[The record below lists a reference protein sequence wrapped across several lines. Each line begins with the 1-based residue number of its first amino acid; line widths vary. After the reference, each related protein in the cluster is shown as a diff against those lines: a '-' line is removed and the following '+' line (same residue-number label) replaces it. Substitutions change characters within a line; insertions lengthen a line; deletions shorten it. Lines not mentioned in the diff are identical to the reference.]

1 MNAVAPGLRSASNPV
16 VFFDVTVGGV
26 DVGRVKMELF
36 ADVVPVRPAARQRGR
51 RLPCRRTSHYI
62 ANLAA

>member
-36 ADVVPVRPAARQRGR
+36 ADVVPVRPAAPRPGSASRVR
-51 RLPCRRTSHYI
+51 RVAS
-62 ANLAA
+62 